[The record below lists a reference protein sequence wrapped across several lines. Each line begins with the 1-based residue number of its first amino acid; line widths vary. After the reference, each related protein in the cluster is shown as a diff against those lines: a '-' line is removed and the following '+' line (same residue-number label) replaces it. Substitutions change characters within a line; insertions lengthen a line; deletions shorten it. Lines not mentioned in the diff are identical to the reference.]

1 MGKWIA
7 IPLGIG
13 IVVLVAFLSL
23 AWIRGK
29 RPLETGDRA
38 PRVALPALNSVSF
51 PIHTGSGRVVIVNF
65 WASWCPPCVEETPSL
80 EKFAARMKPLGV
92 RVVGVSVDQ
101 DLSQLTNFIASYRL
115 TYPILRDPNQALAA
129 RWGTYKF
136 PETYIFD
143 RDGRLADK
151 VIGATDWDSP
161 SMIQFVTALVDWNK
175 AGAPQQAAAASN
187 W

>member
-1 MGKWIA
+1 MSKSTA
-7 IPLGIG
+7 ILLAAGAVLLG
-13 IVVLVAFLSL
+13 VFLSL
-23 AWIRGK
+23 GWIRGNY
-29 RPLETGDRA
+29 PLETGDHA
-38 PRVALPALNSVSF
+38 PSVALPAVNSVSF
-51 PIHTGSGRVVIVNF
+51 PIHAGGGRVVIVNF

-80 EKFAARMKPLGV
+80 ESFTARMKPLGV
-92 RVVGVSVDQ
+92 RVIGVSVDQ
-101 DLSQLTNFIASYRL
+101 NLSQLTSFIAAYHL

-151 VIGATDWDSP
+151 VIGATDWNAP
-161 SMIQFVTALVDWNK
+161 GMIRFVTALVDWK
-175 AGAPQQAAAASN
+175 QAGAPQKAAAGN